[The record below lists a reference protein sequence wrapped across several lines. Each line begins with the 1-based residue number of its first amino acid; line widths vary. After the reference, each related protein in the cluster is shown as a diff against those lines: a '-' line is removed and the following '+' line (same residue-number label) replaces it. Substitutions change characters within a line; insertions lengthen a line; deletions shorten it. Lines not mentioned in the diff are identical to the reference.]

1 MDGQEY
7 LNQISV
13 ANRPVKPVKPVKQA
27 WYKSKYAMLGL
38 GAVVALIVIII
49 IGAVL
54 GSNKSSEKDLGYA
67 LKLHLVNTSEII
79 QNYQPEVKSSDLRS
93 SSASLYSVLSNTDR
107 ELTEY
112 LTEKYN
118 FKEKDIDKKVVEQ
131 ATLEKDGL
139 EAELFNAKIN
149 GNLDRIY
156 AHKMTYEI
164 SMFMSEE
171 ARLIN
176 ATKNSQFKEVLTSS
190 YGSLENLY
198 ESFDSFSETK

>member
-7 LNQISV
+7 LKQISV
-13 ANRPVKPVKPVKQA
+13 ANRPVKPAKQA

-67 LKLHLVNTSEII
+67 LKLHLANTSEII

>member
-7 LNQISV
+7 LNQISAV
-13 ANRPVKPVKPVKQA
+13 NRPVKPAKKA

-38 GAVVALIVIII
+38 GTAVALIVIII
-49 IGAVL
+49 IGAIL
-54 GSNKSSEKDLGYA
+54 GGNKGGEKNLSYA
-67 LKLHLVNTSEII
+67 LKLHLANTSEVI
-79 QNYQPEVKSSDLRS
+79 QNYQPDVKSSNLRS

-118 FKEKDIDKKVVEQ
+118 FKEKDIDSKVVEQ
-131 ATLEKDGL
+131 AALEKDGL

-149 GNLDRIY
+149 GILDRIY
-156 AHKMTYEI
+156 AHKMAYEI

-171 ARLIN
+171 AKLIN
-176 ATKNSQFKEVLTSS
+176 STKDPQFKESLTSS
-190 YGSLENLY
+190 YSSLENLY
-198 ESFDSFSETK
+198 DSFDNFSEAK